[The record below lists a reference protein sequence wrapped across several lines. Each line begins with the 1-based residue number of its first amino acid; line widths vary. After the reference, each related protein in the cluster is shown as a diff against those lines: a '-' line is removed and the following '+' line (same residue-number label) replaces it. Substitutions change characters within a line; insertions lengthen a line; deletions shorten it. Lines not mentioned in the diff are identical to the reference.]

1 MMPNWSHT
9 SEHRL
14 GAFLCSCYHSGG
26 DVEGPLREEG
36 IIRVVRTRQDRYK
49 GSKVK
54 EHAIER
60 SQVNQSWK

>member
-1 MMPNWSHT
+1 MPNWSHT

-14 GAFLCSCYHSGG
+14 GAFLCSCYHSG

-49 GSKVK
+49 CSKVK

>member
-14 GAFLCSCYHSGG
+14 GAFLCSCYHSG